1 MILDAGVDRV
11 GLSALRPVA
20 GLFILPILPILPAPR
35 NPR

>member
-11 GLSALRPVA
+11 GLSALRPVT
-20 GLFILPILPILPAPR
+20 GLIILPILPAPR

>member
-20 GLFILPILPILPAPR
+20 GLFILPILPAPR
-35 NPR
+35 NTR